1 MNFFSPIYHHSFLME
16 MLMVTVHSIMD
27 FWVSVDL
34 VRELFNQALIA
45 ISAVKKRNEMA
56 LIIFVQLWRSWIP
69 ISLRRLVMKWLPSA
83 NS

>member
-1 MNFFSPIYHHSFLME
+1 ME

-45 ISAVKKRNEMA
+45 ISAVKRNEMA